1 MGEAAA
7 TASRRDADVH
17 ALARQAL
24 AEVGAVFAALLPGT
38 AERLCDEILD
48 ARRIAC
54 FGVGREG
61 LMIRAL
67 CMRLM
72 HLGFDAHVVGDMTTP
87 PIGPDDLL
95 IVSAGPG
102 GFPLALAILG
112 VARDAGARSLVVTA
126 QPGGPAARQAD
137 AVVHL
142 PAQTMA
148 DDCGETGTT
157 SILPMGSLFEAAEL
171 VFFDLVSILLRD
183 RTGQTPEQMR
193 ARHTNLE

>member
-1 MGEAAA
+1 MNEA
-7 TASRRDADVH
+7 RDIP

-24 AEVGAVFAALLPGT
+24 DEVAAIFTVESNAAADLM
-38 AERLCDEILD
+38 CDEVLA

-54 FGVGREG
+54 YGVGREG
-61 LMIRAL
+61 LMMRAF

-87 PIGPDDLL
+87 PIGVGDLL

-102 GFPLALAILG
+102 AFSTVLGLIG
-112 VARDAGARSLVVTA
+112 VAKEAGARTLVVTA
-126 QPGGPAARQAD
+126 QRLGEAARRAD

-148 DDCGETGTT
+148 DDTGVWTA
-157 SILPMGSLFEAAEL
+157 ILPMGSLYEVGQL
-171 VFFDLVSILLRD
+171 VFFDLIALLLREQ
-183 RTGQTPEQMR
+183 TGQSADAMR
-193 ARHTNLE
+193 NRHTNLE